1 MASVDTV
8 LRSAV
13 DLARAAAEEV
23 AEIPG
28 IVGEHQGVV
37 VEGERLIA
45 HRFASTAPGYRGW
58 SWTVTLARVPRAR
71 TATVCEVELL
81 PGPDAVL
88 APAWVPWSDRLRPG
102 DLGPGDALPYL
113 PDDDRLEPGY
123 TATGDEDADRVA
135 VDELGLGRERV
146 LSREGRTQAAERWY
160 TGSHG
165 PTAPVAVTAEKPCST
180 CGFLMLMAGSLRTVF
195 GVCAN
200 EWSPDDGRVVSM
212 DHGCGAH
219 SETDVPHLASD
230 WPAPPSSADELEIVR
245 REAEPGADAE
255 AEAEPTVEAVVG
267 AEADVEPQAE
277 APADT
282 TASGREDGPEP
293 AAALPE
299 PVVEED
305 SVVEQDSAVE
315 QVEQDSVVEQVGQDS
330 AVEQDSGV
338 GPDRAV
344 EPDTAVLPE
353 SVVDGPVI
361 DLPTDLPADA
371 EGPARTRRRG
381 GGRRRAPKAE

>member
-1 MASVDTV
+1 MATVDTV

-28 IVGEHQGVV
+28 LVGEHEGVS

-88 APAWVPWSDRLRPG
+88 APTWVPWSDRLRPG
-102 DLGPGDALPYL
+102 DVGPGDVLPFL
-113 PDDDRLEPGY
+113 PDDERLDPGY
-123 TATGDEDADRVA
+123 TATDDADADRVA
-135 VDELGLGRERV
+135 IDELGLGRERV
-146 LSREGRTQAAERWY
+146 LSREGRTLAAERWY

-165 PTAPVAVTAEKPCST
+165 PTAAVAVTAEKPCST
-180 CGFLMLMAGSLRTVF
+180 CGFLVLMAGSMRTVF

-219 SETDVPHLASD
+219 SQTDVPHLGTD
-230 WPAPPSSADELEIVR
+230 WPAPPIPGGELELVRFESEPEPEPTAEVDVELAPEVEVPVEPEAQPADE
-245 REAEPGADAE
+245 AP
-255 AEAEPTVEAVVG
+255 
-267 AEADVEPQAE
+267 
-277 APADT
+277 PADE
-282 TASGREDGPEP
+282 A
-293 AAALPE
+293 
-299 PVVEED
+299 
-305 SVVEQDSAVE
+305 
-315 QVEQDSVVEQVGQDS
+315 
-330 AVEQDSGV
+330 
-338 GPDRAV
+338 
-344 EPDTAVLPE
+344 
-353 SVVDGPVI
+353 
-361 DLPTDLPADA
+361 
-371 EGPARTRRRG
+371 
-381 GGRRRAPKAE
+381 